1 MMERQG
7 ASKITN
13 RKVLASNLCPSC
25 STQGYGMG
33 SDWVIQEDFLEEVAV
48 ILSKDLHDQKEPT
61 WRRVF
66 QVGVGIL
73 ARWFAQCLA
82 HSRCSRT
89 TCSFTHSFIHSFIHS
104 LSKHLFLSSKLWGHS
119 LEQRRHIP
127 HSEDCHSGGARQ

>member
-7 ASKITN
+7 ASKFTN

-66 QVGVGIL
+66 QAGVGIL

-89 TCSFTHSFIHSFIHS
+89 TCSFTHSFIHSFVQQTS
-104 LSKHLFLSSKLWGHS
+104 VPQL
-119 LEQRRHIP
+119 
-127 HSEDCHSGGARQ
+127 